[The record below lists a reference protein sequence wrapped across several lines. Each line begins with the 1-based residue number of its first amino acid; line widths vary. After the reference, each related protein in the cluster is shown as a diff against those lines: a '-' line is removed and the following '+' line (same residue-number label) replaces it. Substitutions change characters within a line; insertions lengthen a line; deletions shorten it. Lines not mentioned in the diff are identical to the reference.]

1 MKKAAGELTAVF
13 VAVGAAPLGPLLAAS
28 YFGLAWQAQALAGAW
43 AVAWGVWLASRLRR
57 SV

>member
-57 SV
+57 ST

>member
-1 MKKAAGELTAVF
+1 MKKAAGELTVVF

-57 SV
+57 SA

>member
-1 MKKAAGELTAVF
+1 MKKAAGELAVVF

-57 SV
+57 SA